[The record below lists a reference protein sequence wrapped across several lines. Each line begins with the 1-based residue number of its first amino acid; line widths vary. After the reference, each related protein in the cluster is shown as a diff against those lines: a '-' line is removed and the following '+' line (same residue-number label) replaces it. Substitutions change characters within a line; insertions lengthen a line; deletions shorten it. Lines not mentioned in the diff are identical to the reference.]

1 MRNIVNRYAVFIVGL
16 YFLSLGIVLI
26 VRSALGST
34 PVTSVNYVI
43 SLFTPLSLGTCTL
56 IFNILLIASE
66 LCLVGRGGT
75 RREILEI
82 MLQLPFS
89 FVFSVCIDFNMAL
102 TANVVPTNYVM
113 SLALLSIGCVIQ
125 AFGVVLELKPRVVMM
140 SAEAFVKYVSVRY
153 NKDFGRVK
161 VGFDVTLVCMAIAL
175 SLIMMHRVE
184 GVREGSVIAASVTGF
199 IVTFLNTRILTRASL
214 RRLVAPFRR

>member
-1 MRNIVNRYAVFIVGL
+1 MNRYAVFIVGL

-66 LCLVGRGGT
+66 LYLVGRGGT

-102 TANVVPTNYVM
+102 TANVVPTNYLM
-113 SLALLSIGCVIQ
+113 SLALLAIGCVIQ

>member
-66 LCLVGRGGT
+66 LYLVGRGGT

-102 TANVVPTNYVM
+102 TANVVPTNYLM
-113 SLALLSIGCVIQ
+113 SLALLAIGCVIQ

>member
-66 LCLVGRGGT
+66 LYLVGRGGT

-113 SLALLSIGCVIQ
+113 SLALLAIGCVIQ

>member
-1 MRNIVNRYAVFIVGL
+1 MKNIVNRYAVFIVGL

-56 IFNILLIASE
+56 IFNILLITSE

-102 TANVVPTNYVM
+102 TANVVPTNYMM
-113 SLALLSIGCVIQ
+113 SLALLAIGCVIQ

>member
-1 MRNIVNRYAVFIVGL
+1 MKNIVNRYAVFIVGL

-66 LCLVGRGGT
+66 LWLVGRGGT
-75 RREILEI
+75 RREIMEI

-102 TANVVPTNYVM
+102 TANVIPTSYVM
-113 SLALLSIGCVIQ
+113 SLALLAIGCVIQ

>member
-1 MRNIVNRYAVFIVGL
+1 MKNIVNRYAVFIVGL

-43 SLFTPLSLGTCTL
+43 SLFTPLSLGACTL
-56 IFNILLIASE
+56 IFNILLITSE

-102 TANVVPTNYVM
+102 TANVVPTNYMM
-113 SLALLSIGCVIQ
+113 SLALLAIGCVIQ

-199 IVTFLNTRILTRASL
+199 LVTFLNTRILTRASL

>member
-214 RRLVAPFRR
+214 RRLVASFRR

>member
-214 RRLVAPFRR
+214 RRLVAPFIR